1 VSDHPLDTER
11 VCAVCGKARR
21 VSGLFAHVDRFECDS
36 HTDTERHLAERLDR
50 LEAMLE
56 RVRGAICTCADC
68 YRDRDMHAEGCPA
81 LEIEE

>member
-1 VSDHPLDTER
+1 MSDHSLDTER

-21 VSGLFAHVDRFECDS
+21 VFGLRFECDS
-36 HTDTERHLAERLDR
+36 HTDTERHLAERIDR

-56 RVRGAICTCADC
+56 RVRGTICTCADC

-81 LEIEE
+81 LEIDS